1 MDALQYDSYSYS
13 DASTPRTP
21 SPRTSVCSADDVYSS
36 PHFKPQID
44 VPVAAAFLDRAD
56 DGAIVPEPHAVKAA
70 THMWNSQYNSFPPP
84 PSSRGASL
92 LDELYDHDMPE
103 QHMTNDIYHPQEHAY
118 HHHPAHH
125 NTWPQQIPHTAHGNH
140 TPHTM
145 RHPHDIGMA
154 RRATFPLVR
163 HDARD
168 ALSYPPPPFLGD
180 SGSPYGSRPG
190 TMYGEPLPIEGMPHH
205 LDEPFAHSV
214 PISSPHAIYDH
225 QLDLIKHEDAPVI
238 VPSQTGYC
246 RPPSAGL
253 HGLPCLSPHAGL
265 LVQHTDDAA
274 SKETQYLRRRCF
286 NCHTTEPPS
295 WRRSTLNPG
304 KIVCNKCGLYERTHL
319 RPRPLRFDELRAGS
333 KTRKQP
339 KANGG
344 SPKVGK
350 LSPVVKK
357 EEEPVMQRRS
367 SVSSNGSTRTGV
379 GASSDWDDN
388 GA

>member
-1 MDALQYDSYSYS
+1 
-13 DASTPRTP
+13 
-21 SPRTSVCSADDVYSS
+21 
-36 PHFKPQID
+36 
-44 VPVAAAFLDRAD
+44 
-56 DGAIVPEPHAVKAA
+56 
-70 THMWNSQYNSFPPP
+70 
-84 PSSRGASL
+84 
-92 LDELYDHDMPE
+92 
-103 QHMTNDIYHPQEHAY
+103 
-118 HHHPAHH
+118 
-125 NTWPQQIPHTAHGNH
+125 
-140 TPHTM
+140 
-145 RHPHDIGMA
+145 
-154 RRATFPLVR
+154 
-163 HDARD
+163 
-168 ALSYPPPPFLGD
+168 
-180 SGSPYGSRPG
+180 
-190 TMYGEPLPIEGMPHH
+190 MPHH

-214 PISSPHAIYDH
+214 PISSPHMMYDH
-225 QLDLIKHEDAPVI
+225 LDLIKTEDSPVI

-246 RPPSAGL
+246 RPPSAGM
-253 HGLPCLSPHAGL
+253 HGLPCLSPHPGL

-339 KANGG
+339 KTNG

-357 EEEPVMQRRS
+357 EEEAPVMQRRS
-367 SVSSNGSTRTGV
+367 SVSSNGSTR
-379 GASSDWDDN
+379 GAGATSDWDDN